1 MLGLE
6 AAGSLEGSVSV
17 AETHVP
23 LQPLTAWLPT
33 LAAARILDLTGAR
46 AWARAHA
53 NAERIDGKPRAM
65 GGKLV
70 RATMTDDDGDTCSVN
85 VGMGTEGAL
94 ACLCDCDGFSKDPP
108 CGHVAGLLL
117 ALAGD
122 PVLRDRLAG
131 GIRTEDDGEEDP
143 AREAKRRAD
152 VRELVRRRGIDVET
166 VQRSFGTPQLLDMT
180 FDAWR
185 RRGAVRPI
193 GPARYSIDVEDDP
206 GDLEEP
212 PKIRVR
218 VMPEGSRKPFSPDE
232 LESRRLPATEW
243 RILEPLAHSPSGT
256 REFTASGVSA
266 CTFLARAA
274 EAGLTL
280 TGDGPDTVAAIT
292 TAPLRPSL
300 DLRDARRGE
309 LSAHRIVAEDT
320 AERRRHE
327 RELHEAWV
335 AYTAIV
341 ESIDEKRFFELVG
354 VTEAEAPPSAEE
366 LKVLE
371 AHWTA
376 ADPEG
381 APSYLPLPASLED
394 SVVFRGPTTWVFL
407 RRSRTFARVAP
418 DVGPIALARLL
429 EHPSIVLSRDDVAR
443 LPAMLSEHFLR
454 EGIHLPRRDA
464 LGLPPL
470 PKPRIVLRV
479 GGSVFAVEAR
489 LEARYEGERFPLDPD
504 SCADVWN
511 DERDGDA
518 ERAAVDALVATSV
531 RLGSRPGRRR
541 GRPAADADTGPVY
554 RAEGERAVTF
564 WTKELP
570 EIVARAGRGGP
581 IDEVTVPAELR
592 NVAVREPV
600 RSRLEAR
607 ANKSGLMD
615 VALAFSAEGV
625 RADIDEI
632 RAAMDA
638 KRRWVE
644 LTDGSIAT
652 LSGRVAELAAAS
664 GGTLGDDG
672 QAELERHSL
681 GEAKLWGELADEVAI
696 DDTVRGW
703 TDRLRALDVAAK
715 PLPVRGLRADLRG
728 YQEVG
733 LAWLQFLADLGVGGI
748 LADDMG
754 LGKTV
759 QALAALAWR
768 RERDG
773 AAPSLVVAPTSVAPN
788 WIREAARFVPD
799 LETLLLHGSARHERY
814 DQVADSDV
822 VVTTYA
828 LLRRDIQKLKDV
840 RFRYVIL
847 DEAQHIKNH
856 TAATTAAARSLDAEC
871 RLALT
876 GTPLENR
883 LLELWSIVD
892 FVNPGMLGTWREF
905 SRRWERPVE
914 EAIGDRA
921 AAAEA
926 GATVPK
932 ELPATSGGAEAASLR
947 ARIRPFLLRR
957 TKAEVQRDL
966 PPKIET
972 DVVVDLTPAQRR
984 AYAALAAATREDL
997 GKRMEAE
1004 GFEKNRMVI
1013 LTALLRLRQMACD
1026 PRLVDPRHEADDSAK
1041 LGAFRELVS
1050 EVIASGRR
1058 ALVFS
1063 QFVQLL
1069 TLLRQDLDEQKIPY
1083 AYLDGR
1089 TRDREAAIDEFVDG
1103 TMPVFLLSLRA
1114 GGTGINLSAADV
1126 VIHLDPWWNP
1136 AVEDQATDRAHRIGQ
1151 RKTVSVYRIVAA
1163 GTIEEGILR
1172 LKERKRALARAV
1184 IGDGDAGLPRG
1195 LTEEDVAELLRPGDP
1210 A

>member
-1 MLGLE
+1 ML
-6 AAGSLEGSVSV
+6 AAG
-17 AETHVP
+17 
-23 LQPLTAWLPT
+23 
-33 LAAARILDLTGAR
+33 RILDLTGAR

-53 NAERIDGKPRAM
+53 HAEQIDAEPEAV

-70 RATMTDDDGDTCSVN
+70 RATMTDDDGNTCSVN
-85 VGMGTEGAL
+85 AGMGTEGAL
-94 ACLCDCDGFSKDPP
+94 ACLCDCEGFTKDPP

-117 ALAGD
+117 ALAND
-122 PVLRDRLAG
+122 APLRDRLSG
-131 GIRTEDDGEEDP
+131 GPRGGEEDP
-143 AREAKRRAD
+143 ALEAKRRSD
-152 VRELVRRRGIDVET
+152 VRDLVRRRGIDIEA
-166 VQRSFGTPQLLDMT
+166 VQRSVATPQLLDLT

-185 RRGAVRPI
+185 RRGTVRPI
-193 GPARYSIDVEDDP
+193 GPATYTLEVHDDP
-206 GDLEEP
+206 SEPEEP
-212 PKIRVR
+212 PRLQVR
-218 VMPEGSRKPFSPDE
+218 VMPEGSRKPFGPDD

-243 RILEPLAHSPSGT
+243 RLLEPLAHSPSGA
-256 REFTASGVSA
+256 REFSASGVSA
-266 CTFLARAA
+266 CTFLERAA
-274 EAGLTL
+274 EAGITL
-280 TGDGPDTVAAIT
+280 QGEGPSVVAAIT

-300 DLRDARRGE
+300 EIRDARRGE
-309 LSAHRIVAEDT
+309 LGTHRIVAQDT
-320 AERRRHE
+320 AERRQHE

-335 AYTAIV
+335 AYTSTV
-341 ESIDEKRFFELVG
+341 ESIDERRFHELLG
-354 VTEAEAPPSAEE
+354 VPTPEAAPGADE

-371 AHWTA
+371 ARWVA

-381 APSYLPLPASLED
+381 APSYLPLPATMDD
-394 SVVFRGPTTWVFL
+394 SIVFRGPSTWVFL
-407 RRSRTFARVAP
+407 RHSRTFARVAP
-418 DVGPIALARLL
+418 DVGHIALARLL
-429 EHPSIVLSRDDVAR
+429 EHPSIVLTRDDVPR

-454 EGIHLPRRDA
+454 EGIGLPRREA
-464 LGLPPL
+464 LSLPPL
-470 PKPRIVLRV
+470 PKPHIVLRV
-479 GGSVFAVEAR
+479 SGSVFGVEAR
-489 LEARYEGERFPLDPD
+489 LEARYEKEQIALEPD
-504 SCADVWN
+504 SCAEVWN
-511 DERDGDA
+511 DQRDGDA
-518 ERAAVDALVATSV
+518 ERAAVDALMATSL
-531 RLGSRPGRRR
+531 RLNARPSKRR
-541 GRPAADADTGPVY
+541 GRAAADASLGPTY
-554 RAEGERAVTF
+554 RADGERAVTF
-564 WTKELP
+564 WTHELP
-570 EIVARAGRGGP
+570 EIVAHARHGGP
-581 IDEVTVPAELR
+581 IDEVAVPSELR
-592 NVAVREPV
+592 NVTVREPV
-600 RSRLEAR
+600 RSHLEAR
-607 ANKSGLMD
+607 SAKSGLMD
-615 VALAFSAEGV
+615 VALAFAAEGV
-625 RADIDEI
+625 KADVEEI

-638 KRRWVE
+638 KRRWVK
-644 LTDGSIAT
+644 LTDGSIAS

-664 GGTLGDDG
+664 TPTLGDDG
-672 QAELERHSL
+672 EAELPRHAL
-681 GEAKLWGELADEVAI
+681 GETRLWAELADEVSI
-696 DDTVRGW
+696 DETVTGW
-703 TDRLRALDVAAK
+703 TERLRALDVAAK
-715 PLPVRGLRADLRG
+715 PEPVRGLRADLRG

-768 RERDG
+768 KERDG
-773 AAPSLVVAPTSVAPN
+773 AAPSLVVAPTSVAFN
-788 WIREAARFVPD
+788 WIREANRFVPD
-799 LETLLLHGSARHERY
+799 LKTLLLHGTSRHARYEE
-814 DQVADSDV
+814 VPDSDV

-828 LLRRDIQKLKDV
+828 LLRRDIQRLRDV
-840 RFRYVIL
+840 RFRYVVL

-856 TAATTAAARSLDAEC
+856 TAATTAAARSLDAES

-914 EAIGDRA
+914 EAINDRA
-921 AAAEA
+921 ADATEA
-926 GATVPK
+926 SAVVPERVRPTV
-932 ELPATSGGAEAASLR
+932 GGAEAESLR

-966 PPKIET
+966 PPKIES
-972 DVVVDLTPAQRR
+972 DVVVELTPAQRR

-997 GKRMEAE
+997 SKRMESD
-1004 GFEKNRMVI
+1004 GFDKSRMVI

-1026 PRLVDPRHEADDSAK
+1026 PRLVDPRHEAEDSAK

-1069 TLLRQDLDEQKIPY
+1069 TLLRKDLDEQKIPY

-1089 TRDREAAIDEFVDG
+1089 TRDREAAIDGFVEG

-1184 IGDGDAGLPRG
+1184 IGDGEAGLPRG
-1195 LTEEDVAELLRPGDP
+1195 LSEEDVAELLRF
-1210 A
+1210 

>member
-1 MLGLE
+1 M
-6 AAGSLEGSVSV
+6 SV
-17 AETHVP
+17 AESHVP
-23 LQPLTAWLPT
+23 LQPLSSWLPT
-33 LAAARILDLTGAR
+33 LAPGQILDLTGGR
-46 AWARAHA
+46 AWARARAHV
-53 NAERIDGKPRAM
+53 EQIDGSPKAI
-65 GGKLV
+65 GAKLV
-70 RATMTDDDGDTCSVN
+70 RATMTDEDGNTCSVN
-85 VGMGTEGAL
+85 VGMGLEGAL
-94 ACLCDCDGFSKDPP
+94 ACLCDCEGFSTDPP
-108 CGHVAGLLL
+108 CGHIAGLLL
-117 ALAGD
+117 ALANDVG
-122 PVLRDRLAG
+122 LRDRLSG
-131 GIRTEDDGEEDP
+131 GARDEDEDP
-143 AREAKRRAD
+143 AREAKRRSD
-152 VRELVRRRGIDVET
+152 VRDVVRRRGIDIES
-166 VQRSFGTPQLLDMT
+166 VQKSFASPQLLDLT

-185 RRGAVRPI
+185 RRGTVRPI
-193 GPARYSIDVEDDP
+193 GPATYALEVEYDP
-206 GDLEEP
+206 REPEELP
-212 PKIRVR
+212 RLIVR
-218 VMPEGSRKPFSPDE
+218 VMPEGSRKPFGPDE

-243 RILEPLAHSPSGT
+243 RLLEPLAHSPSGT
-256 REFTASGVSA
+256 REFSASGPSA
-266 CTFLARAA
+266 CTFLDRAA
-274 EAGLTL
+274 EIGIVLK
-280 TGDGPDTVAAIT
+280 GDGENAVSAIT
-292 TAPLRPSL
+292 MAPLRPAL
-300 DLRDARRGE
+300 ELRDARRGE
-309 LSAHRIVAEDT
+309 LGTHRIVAGDN
-320 AERRRHE
+320 AERRQHE
-327 RELHEAWV
+327 KELHDAWV

-341 ESIDEKRFFELVG
+341 EPIEERRFLELLG
-354 VTEAEAPPSAEE
+354 VASPEAAPTAEE

-371 AHWTA
+371 AEWTA

-381 APSYLPLPASLED
+381 APSYLPLPTTLAD
-394 SVVFRGPTTWVFL
+394 TVVFRGASTWVYL
-407 RRSRTFARVAP
+407 RQSRTFARVAP
-418 DVGPIALARLL
+418 DVGHIALARLL

-443 LPAMLSEHFLR
+443 LPGMLSEHFLR

-470 PKPRIVLRV
+470 PKPHVVLRV

-489 LEARYEGERFPLDPD
+489 LEARYEDERVPLEPD

-511 DERDGDA
+511 DKRDGDA
-518 ERAAVDALVATSV
+518 ERAAVDAITATSL
-531 RLGSRPGRRR
+531 RLNARPGRRR
-541 GRPAADADTGPVY
+541 GRAPAEASLGPVY
-554 RAEGERAVTF
+554 RADGERAVTF
-564 WTKELP
+564 WTRELP

-581 IDEVTVPAELR
+581 VDEVTVPAELR
-592 NVAVREPV
+592 NVTVREPV
-600 RSRLEAR
+600 RSHLEAR
-607 ANKSGLMD
+607 SNRSGLMD
-615 VALAFSAEGV
+615 VALAFAAEGV
-625 RADIDEI
+625 KADVEEI

-638 KRRWVE
+638 KRRWVK
-644 LTDGSIAT
+644 LTDGSIAS

-664 GGTLGDDG
+664 SSTLGDEG
-672 QAELERHSL
+672 QAELPRHAL
-681 GEAKLWGELADEVAI
+681 GEAHLWGELADEVSI
-696 DDTVRGW
+696 DDTVTGW
-703 TDRLRALDVAAK
+703 TERLRALDVAGK
-715 PLPVRGLRADLRG
+715 PEPVRGLRADLRG

-759 QALAALAWR
+759 QALAAIAWR

-773 AAPSLVVAPTSVAPN
+773 AAPSLVVAPTSVAFN

-799 LETLLLHGSARHERY
+799 LTTLLLHGTARHARY
-814 DQVADSDV
+814 EEVPDTDII
-822 VVTTYA
+822 VTTYA
-828 LLRRDIQKLKDV
+828 LLRRDIQRLRDV
-840 RFRYVIL
+840 HFRYVIL

-856 TAATTAAARSLDAEC
+856 TAATTAAARSLDAESK
-871 RLALT
+871 LALT

-905 SRRWERPVE
+905 SRKWERPVE
-914 EAIGDRA
+914 DAISDRA
-921 AAAEA
+921 ETADA
-926 GATVPK
+926 GATVP
-932 ELPATSGGAEAASLR
+932 EQLPATTGGAEASSLR

-966 PPKIET
+966 PPKIES
-972 DVVVDLTPAQRR
+972 DVVVELTPAQRR
-984 AYAALAAATREDL
+984 AYAALAQATREDL
-997 GKRMEAE
+997 GKRMESD
-1004 GFEKNRMVI
+1004 GFEKSRMVI

-1026 PRLVDPRHEADDSAK
+1026 PRLVDPRHDAEDSAK

-1069 TLLRQDLDEQKIPY
+1069 TLLREDLDAQKIPY

-1136 AVEDQATDRAHRIGQ
+1136 AVEEQATDRAHRIGQ

-1184 IGDGDAGLPRG
+1184 IGDGESGLPRG
-1195 LTEEDVAELLRPGDP
+1195 LSEEDVAELLDF
-1210 A
+1210 